1 VALEKKLLADY
12 AIKISIKNWLKK
24 EPSIAIEEI
33 ANRIKEMANQSYLN
47 KEKLAGSEA
56 IHHFERSVMLQIIDH
71 HWRSHL
77 SSLDQLRQGIGL
89 RAYGQKDP
97 KQEFKKE
104 AFGLFEKLLD
114 TIKYETTRVL
124 MLVQIKD
131 ESEASNID
139 KKNNQRIQ
147 NAEEQKR
154 SSEQTQIKKV
164 GRNELC
170 PCGSQKKYK
179 HCHGTIK

>member
-1 VALEKKLLADY
+1 
-12 AIKISIKNWLKK
+12 
-24 EPSIAIEEI
+24 
-33 ANRIKEMANQSYLN
+33 
-47 KEKLAGSEA
+47 
-56 IHHFERSVMLQIIDH
+56 MLQIIDH

-131 ESEASNID
+131 ESEASSID
-139 KKNNQRIQ
+139 EKNNQRIM
-147 NAEEQKR
+147 NAEVQEK
-154 SSEQTQIKKV
+154 SSEKTQIKKV

-179 HCHGTIK
+179 HCHGAIK